1 VQQRHEPLTT
11 HRPRAKAPRAT
22 TLAAAALLGLAAL
35 TFGPGTAAAKDVAL
49 LNASYDVTR
58 ELYRD
63 VNAAFTAAYKQKT
76 GDTLTIN
83 QAHGGSS
90 KQARAVIEGLQADVV
105 TMNQAL
111 DIDAIAASGLLP
123 ADWPAKLP
131 NHAVPF
137 TSTILFLVRAGNP
150 KQIRDWGDLV
160 KPGVVPIIPNPK
172 TSGNGRYSYLAAWAY
187 ALRKSKGDTAAA
199 RDFVGKLFRAV
210 PVLDT
215 GGRAAST
222 TFVERKIGDVL
233 LTFENEVSL
242 AEGANASGL
251 TVVVPSVSILAET
264 PVAVVDK
271 IAAKHGTTAVAT
283 AYLQFLFS
291 PEGQEIGVRHHLR
304 PVTPAA
310 LAKAGTRFPKLDLVP
325 ISELGGWAAL
335 QKQHFVDG
343 GIFDQIYAQK

>member
-1 VQQRHEPLTT
+1 VNETSAR
-11 HRPRAKAPRAT
+11 RPSTVPR
-22 TLAAAALLGLAAL
+22 TLATLATFALLALGAGRAAAR
-35 TFGPGTAAAKDVAL
+35 DVTL

-58 ELYRD
+58 ELYKD
-63 VNAAFTAAYKQKT
+63 VNAAFAAAYKKKT
-76 GDTLTIN
+76 GDTVTIN

-90 KQARAVIEGLQADVV
+90 KQARAVIEGMQADVV

-111 DIDAIAASGLLP
+111 DIDAIAQSGLIP
-123 ADWPAKLP
+123 TDWPARLP

-160 KPGVVPIIPNPK
+160 KPGVIPIIPNPK

-187 ALRKSKGDTAAA
+187 ALRQSKGDAAAA

-215 GGRAAST
+215 GGRGAST

-233 LTFENEVSL
+233 LTFENEINL
-242 AEGANASGL
+242 ATAATSGGL

-271 IAAKHGTTAVAT
+271 VAAKHGTTEVAT

-291 PEGQEIGVRHHLR
+291 PEGQEIGARHHLR

-310 LAKAGTRFPKLDLVP
+310 LAKAPFPKLELV
-325 ISELGGWAAL
+325 SVSALGGWPAL
-335 QKQHFVDG
+335 QKQHFADG
-343 GIFDQIYAQK
+343 GVFDQIFAQK